1 MWTVAH
7 LKSCDWHDE
16 NADEQIS
23 DSYMQLEVAIRSSPS
38 LTCTDNSDNGGVHK
52 NDDQTE
58 EDHHGQV
65 AIDCD
70 LKYSI

>member
-16 NADEQIS
+16 NTNEQIS
-23 DSYMQLEVAIRSSPS
+23 DGNMQLEVTIRSSPS
-38 LTCTDNSDNGGVHK
+38 LTRTDNSDNGRVDE